1 MPITG
6 NTETTFNPNAPDVGS
21 ETPGAIVPTK
31 AILLANGNTLL
42 GWDVVTPLGGVSA
55 WMQIFDAQGNPVG
68 PAFAAPTEMGD
79 ARLFLDAV
87 ATSDGGFF
95 AQISLSGEGVQFVRY
110 DSAGNVVGQS
120 LQYASQ
126 GATFEMQALPDGRLA
141 VFAVD
146 LFETPNGDGTF
157 AYDHK
162 AVLRIFDGTGQI
174 VSETIV
180 NANVQNTGGPINA
193 DIEVLPN
200 GNIVVTWVEPV
211 LVEYDTPTLHAQVF
225 DSSGVG
231 ITAAFEVDQASSFY
245 GFTTS
250 NVEPV
255 MAAFSDGSFVM
266 LWNDISGTT
275 FQLFNADGS
284 PQGLK
289 TALGANI
296 GVAADFAISVTA
308 LPDMTFVVARAEG
321 QWVNGDQSGT
331 AIVARQFGRDGAA
344 IGDPVT
350 LNVSGAGDQSHLQ
363 LEARPGGG
371 FSALWLDHRDL
382 TELSGSY
389 DPDLNLDVWRRRDF
403 TTGTVINSAPAAQDG
418 SASGAEDGTLSGQA
432 VATDANNDALTYS
445 LVNGPTHGTL
455 TFNANGSYSY
465 TPDANYAGA
474 DSFTF
479 RTNDGSANS
488 NIATIT
494 LSVAA
499 VNDAPIVAAA
509 LANQAF
515 AEDSAVSFALPAGSF
530 TDVDDA
536 TLTLSATLADG
547 SALPAWLAF
556 NPATGSFTGTPPADF
571 NSSLSIRVTAT
582 DSGGLTAASTFALDI
597 TAVNDT
603 PTDIA
608 LSGANVVENAA
619 AGIVVGTA
627 TATDRDNGDTLR
639 FSLAND
645 AGGRFAIDAV
655 TGAVT
660 VATGAVLDF
669 EAAASHGIVIRVT
682 DAAGASYD
690 ESFTI
695 TVSNANEA
703 PDSLSRTTG
712 GSVAENSASGTVVAQ
727 FAATDPD
734 AGATL
739 SYGLVDN
746 AGGRFAINTTTGQ
759 LTVANGALL
768 DFEAASS
775 HNVTVRVTDQG
786 GLSRDL
792 TTTIAVTDVIENG
805 PLNPIEGTD
814 RSDFL
819 FGSNG
824 DDEINAGRGSDIIFA
839 RDGNDVVDAGLGD
852 DFVDGGSGNDF
863 IFGGQGRDF
872 VLGGDGNDEI
882 DGGIG
887 ADLLF
892 GNAGDDR
899 LIGGWGD
906 DSIDGGAGNDT
917 IIGGTGEDILSGGS
931 GADRFVF
938 EVASDSGVGKG
949 NRDRILDFT
958 RGSDL
963 IDLSAID
970 ANSAA
975 AGNQSFSFIGNSAF
989 HNVAGELRYANGIL
1003 SGDINGDG
1011 VADFQIQISAG
1022 NGLPPP
1028 IAASDIIL

>member
-6 NTETTFNPNAPDVGS
+6 NTEITFNPNAPDVGS

-31 AILLANGNTLL
+31 AILLSNGNTLL
-42 GWDVVTPLGGVSA
+42 GWTTDGSPPVA
-55 WMQIFDAQGNPVG
+55 MMQIFDPNGNAVAAP
-68 PAFAAPTEMGD
+68 FAAPTEFGN
-79 ARLFLDAV
+79 ARSFLDAV
-87 ATSDGGFF
+87 ATPDGGFF
-95 AQISLSGEGVQFVRY
+95 AQISLSGEAVQYVRY
-110 DSAGNVVGQS
+110 NGTGNVIGQS
-120 LQYASQ
+120 LEYSYS
-126 GATFEMQALPDGRLA
+126 GSGITFDMEALPDGGMA
-141 VFAVD
+141 VVAID
-146 LFETPNGDGTF
+146 ERRTTNEDGSTSSVF
-157 AYDHK
+157 LPA
-162 AVLRIFDGTGQI
+162 LQIFDATGQLTGRAFLGTSDI
-174 VSETIV
+174 YLIDSINTELTI
-180 NANVQNTGGPINA
+180 
-193 DIEVLPN
+193 LSN
-200 GNIVVTWVEPV
+200 GNFLVTWIDHETEFGTPALRTQQFSSSGEPV
-211 LVEYDTPTLHAQVF
+211 TGVITVDTEFAGMWASIIGPA
-225 DSSGVG
+225 
-231 ITAAFEVDQASSFY
+231 TAAFA
-245 GFTTS
+245 
-250 NVEPV
+250 
-255 MAAFSDGSFVM
+255 DGSYVM
-266 LWNDISGTT
+266 VWNQEMGTH
-275 FQLFNADGS
+275 FQLFNADGT
-284 PQGLK
+284 PRGPMTQV
-289 TALGANI
+289 LG
-296 GVAADFAISVTA
+296 GSYSADFANTVITLS
-308 LPDMTFVVARAEG
+308 DNTFVVATAEG
-321 QWVNGDQSGT
+321 EWAHRDESGT
-331 AIVARQFGRDGAA
+331 AIVARQYNSDGTV

-350 LNVSGAGDQSHLQ
+350 LNVSGAGDQSALRISA
-363 LEARPGGG
+363 LPGGG

-382 TELSGSY
+382 TYS

-403 TTGTVINSAPAAQDG
+403 NTGTVVNSAPVAQDG
-418 SASGAEDGTLSGQA
+418 SASGAEDSTLSGQA
-432 VATDANNDALTYS
+432 VAVDANNDALTYS
-445 LVNGPTHGTL
+445 LVNGPAHGTL

-465 TPDANYAGA
+465 TPDANYAGS

-479 RTNDGSANS
+479 RANDGSANS

-515 AEDSAVSFALPAGSF
+515 AEDNAVSFALPAGSF

-547 SALPAWLAF
+547 SALPAWLGF
-556 NPATGSFTGTPPADF
+556 DPATGSFTGTPPADF
-571 NSSLSIRVTAT
+571 NGSLSIRVTAT
-582 DSGGLTAASTFALDI
+582 DSGGLTASSTFTLDV
-597 TAVNDT
+597 TAVNDA

-619 AGIVVGTA
+619 AGTVVGTA

-695 TVSNANEA
+695 TVGNANEA
-703 PDSLSRTTG
+703 PDSLTRNAG
-712 GSVAENSASGTVVAQ
+712 GSVAENSANGTVVAQ

-739 SYGLVDN
+739 SYSLVDN
-746 AGGRFAINTTTGQ
+746 AGGRFAINATTGQ

-768 DFEAASS
+768 DFEAANS

-792 TTTIAVTDVIENG
+792 TTTVAITDVVEGN
-805 PLNPIEGTD
+805 PLNPIEGTE

-824 DDEINAGRGSDIIFA
+824 GDEINAGRGSDIIFA
-839 RDGNDVVDAGLGD
+839 RDGDDVVDAGLGD
-852 DFVDGGSGNDF
+852 DFVDGGSGNDY

-872 VLGGDGNDEI
+872 LLGGDGNDEI

-906 DSIDGGAGNDT
+906 DSIDGGAGNDI

-931 GADRFVF
+931 GADRFVY
-938 EVASDSGVGKG
+938 EVVSDSGVGKG

-970 ANSAA
+970 ANSTA

-1022 NGLPPP
+1022 NGTPPP
-1028 IAASDIIL
+1028 ITASDIIL

>member
-6 NTETTFNPNAPDVGS
+6 NTEITFNPNAPDVGS

-42 GWDVVTPLGGVSA
+42 GWTTDGSPPVA
-55 WMQIFDAQGNPVG
+55 MMQIFDPNGNAVAAP
-68 PAFAAPTEMGD
+68 FAAPTEFGN
-79 ARLFLDAV
+79 ARSFLDAV
-87 ATSDGGFF
+87 ATPDGGFF
-95 AQISLSGEGVQFVRY
+95 AQISLSGEAVQYVRY
-110 DSAGNVVGQS
+110 SGTGNVIGQS
-120 LQYASQ
+120 LEYSYS
-126 GATFEMQALPDGRLA
+126 GSGITFDMEALPDGGMA
-141 VFAVD
+141 VVAID
-146 LFETPNGDGTF
+146 ERRTTNEDGSTSSVF
-157 AYDHK
+157 LPA
-162 AVLRIFDGTGQI
+162 LQIFDAAGQLTSRTFLGTSDI
-174 VSETIV
+174 YLID
-180 NANVQNTGGPINA
+180 NINT
-193 DIEVLPN
+193 ELTVLSN
-200 GNIVVTWVEPV
+200 GNFLVTWIDHETEFGTPALRTQQFSSSGEPV
-211 LVEYDTPTLHAQVF
+211 TGVITVDTEFAGMWASIIGPA
-225 DSSGVG
+225 
-231 ITAAFEVDQASSFY
+231 TAAFA
-245 GFTTS
+245 
-250 NVEPV
+250 
-255 MAAFSDGSFVM
+255 DGSYVM
-266 LWNDISGTT
+266 VWNQEMGTH
-275 FQLFNADGS
+275 FQLFNADGT
-284 PQGLK
+284 PRGPMTQI
-289 TALGANI
+289 LG
-296 GVAADFAISVTA
+296 GSYSADFANTVIT
-308 LPDMTFVVARAEG
+308 LPDNTFVVATAEG
-321 QWVNGDQSGT
+321 AWAHRDESGT
-331 AIVARQFGRDGAA
+331 AIVARQYNSDGTV

-350 LNVSGAGDQSHLQ
+350 LNVSGAGDQSALRISA
-363 LEARPGGG
+363 LPGGG
-371 FSALWLDHRDL
+371 FSAYWLDHRDL
-382 TELSGSY
+382 TYS

-403 TTGTVINSAPAAQDG
+403 NTGTVVNTAPVAQDG
-418 SASGAEDGTLSGQA
+418 SASGAEDGILSGQA
-432 VATDANNDALTYS
+432 VAVDANNDALTYS
-445 LVNGPTHGTL
+445 LVNGPAHGTL

-465 TPDANYAGA
+465 TPDANYAGS

-479 RTNDGSANS
+479 RANDGSENS

-515 AEDSAVSFALPAGSF
+515 AEDNAVSFALPTGSF

-556 NPATGSFTGTPPADF
+556 NPATGSFTGTPPSNF
-571 NSSLSIRVTAT
+571 NGSLSIQVTAT
-582 DSGGLTAASTFALDI
+582 DSGGLTASSTFTLDI
-597 TAVNDT
+597 TAVND
-603 PTDIA
+603 
-608 LSGANVVENAA
+608 
-619 AGIVVGTA
+619 
-627 TATDRDNGDTLR
+627 
-639 FSLAND
+639 
-645 AGGRFAIDAV
+645 
-655 TGAVT
+655 
-660 VATGAVLDF
+660 
-669 EAAASHGIVIRVT
+669 
-682 DAAGASYD
+682 
-690 ESFTI
+690 
-695 TVSNANEA
+695 A
-703 PDSLSRTTG
+703 PDSLTRTAG
-712 GSVAENSASGTVVAQ
+712 GSVAENSANGTVVAQ

-739 SYGLVDN
+739 SYSLVDN
-746 AGGRFAINTTTGQ
+746 AGGRFAINATTGQ

-792 TTTIAVTDVIENG
+792 TTTIAITDVVEGN

-824 DDEINAGRGSDIIFA
+824 GDEINAGRGSDIIFA
-839 RDGNDVVDAGLGD
+839 RDGDDVVDAGLGD
-852 DFVDGGSGNDF
+852 DFVDGGSGNDY

-872 VLGGDGNDEI
+872 LLGGDGNDEI

-906 DSIDGGAGNDT
+906 DSIDGGAGNDI

-931 GADRFVF
+931 GADRFVY
-938 EVASDSGVGKG
+938 EVVSDSGVGKG

-970 ANSAA
+970 ANSTA

-1022 NGLPPP
+1022 NGAPPP
-1028 IAASDIIL
+1028 ITVSDIIL

>member
-6 NTETTFNPNAPDVGS
+6 NTEITFNPNAPDVGS

-31 AILLANGNTLL
+31 AILLSNGNTLL
-42 GWDVVTPLGGVSA
+42 GWTTDGSPPVA
-55 WMQIFDAQGNPVG
+55 MMQIFDPNGNAVAAP
-68 PAFAAPTEMGD
+68 FAAPTEYGN
-79 ARLFLDAV
+79 ARSFLDAV
-87 ATSDGGFF
+87 ATPDGGFF
-95 AQISLSGEGVQFVRY
+95 AQISLSGEAVQYVRY
-110 DSAGNVVGQS
+110 NGTGNVIGQS
-120 LQYASQ
+120 LEYSFQ

-162 AVLRIFDGTGQI
+162 AVLRIFDGTGHM
-174 VSETIV
+174 VSETVID
-180 NANVQNTGGPINA
+180 ANVQNSGGPINA
-193 DIEVLPN
+193 DIEVLQN
-200 GNIVVTWVEPV
+200 GNIAVSWVEPV
-211 LVEYDTPTLHAQVF
+211 LMEYDTPTLHAQVF
-225 DSSGVG
+225 DSTGTG
-231 ITAAFEVDQASSFY
+231 ITGAFEVDQMSSFY
-245 GFTTS
+245 GFTTRH
-250 NVEPV
+250 VGPA

-266 LWNDISGTT
+266 LWNDTSGTV

-284 PQGLK
+284 PQGAK
-289 TALGANI
+289 TILGGNV
-296 GVAADFAISVTA
+296 GVAVDFAISVTA
-308 LPDMTFVVARAEG
+308 LPDMTFVIARAEG
-321 QWVNGDQSGT
+321 QWVHGDQSGS

-363 LEARPGGG
+363 LVARPGGG

-382 TELSGSY
+382 TELSGYY

-403 TTGTVINSAPAAQDG
+403 NTGTVVNSAPVAQDG
-418 SASGAEDGTLSGQA
+418 SASGAEDGILSGQA
-432 VATDANNDALTYS
+432 VAVDANNDALTYS
-445 LVNGPTHGTL
+445 LVNGPAHGTL

-465 TPDANYAGA
+465 TPDANYAGS

-479 RTNDGSANS
+479 RANDGSANS

-515 AEDSAVSFALPAGSF
+515 AEDNAVSFALPTGSF

-536 TLTLSATLADG
+536 TLTLSATLSDG

-556 NPATGSFTGTPPADF
+556 NPATGSFTGTPPSNF
-571 NSSLSIRVTAT
+571 NGSLSIQVTAT
-582 DSGGLTAASTFALDI
+582 DSGGLTASSTFTLDI
-597 TAVNDT
+597 TAVND
-603 PTDIA
+603 
-608 LSGANVVENAA
+608 
-619 AGIVVGTA
+619 
-627 TATDRDNGDTLR
+627 
-639 FSLAND
+639 
-645 AGGRFAIDAV
+645 
-655 TGAVT
+655 
-660 VATGAVLDF
+660 
-669 EAAASHGIVIRVT
+669 
-682 DAAGASYD
+682 
-690 ESFTI
+690 
-695 TVSNANEA
+695 A
-703 PDSLSRTTG
+703 PDSLTRTAG
-712 GSVAENSASGTVVAQ
+712 GSVAENSANGTVVAQ

-739 SYGLVDN
+739 SYSLVDN
-746 AGGRFAINTTTGQ
+746 AGGRFAINATTGQ

-792 TTTIAVTDVIENG
+792 TTTIAITDVVEGN

-824 DDEINAGRGSDIIFA
+824 GDEINAGRGSDIIFA
-839 RDGNDVVDAGLGD
+839 RDGDDVVDAGLGD
-852 DFVDGGSGNDF
+852 DFVDGGSGNDY

-872 VLGGDGNDEI
+872 LLGGDGNDEV

-906 DSIDGGAGNDT
+906 DSIDGGAGNDS

-931 GADRFVF
+931 GADRFVY
-938 EVASDSGVGKG
+938 EVVSDSGVGKG

-970 ANSAA
+970 ANSTA

-1028 IAASDIIL
+1028 ITASDIVL